1 MGKNRLLVS
10 CFVWSS
16 LDSVAGCTEPSASA
30 IRAHSGGLFP
40 PRWLLRKVR
49 TVARNDVDL
58 PALGG
63 FIREQRTRVNLTQAQ
78 LAERVGWTQERIS
91 ILLSDHTA

>member
-1 MGKNRLLVS
+1 M
-10 CFVWSS
+10 
-16 LDSVAGCTEPSASA
+16 
-30 IRAHSGGLFP
+30 
-40 PRWLLRKVR
+40 
-49 TVARNDVDL
+49 ARNDVDL